1 MKAFFLH
8 LAYSLFYNVNKLL
21 NISFQLVTSKHFIQL
36 LTYIYFVNKNSIPIF
51 KIASSRRTFLNA
63 LNLVYMLYRGDIL
76 ISRKKVERK
85 CTNITYKR

>member
-36 LTYIYFVNKNSIPIF
+36 LTYIYFVNKNSISVLE
-51 KIASSRRTFLNA
+51 IASSRIKFDLCQQKP
-63 LNLVYMLYRGDIL
+63 L
-76 ISRKKVERK
+76 IDKYFFVSDLRCIFHCFAK
-85 CTNITYKR
+85 

>member
-36 LTYIYFVNKNSIPIF
+36 LTYIYFVNKNSIPVLEIT
-51 KIASSRRTFLNA
+51 SSRRTFLNA
-63 LNLVYMLYRGDIL
+63 FNLVYMLYKGYIL
-76 ISRKKVERK
+76 ISHKRGRKKV
-85 CTNITYKR
+85 CQYNI

>member
-36 LTYIYFVNKNSIPIF
+36 LTYIYFENKSNLS
-51 KIASSRRTFLNA
+51 KI
-63 LNLVYMLYRGDIL
+63 VYIMI
-76 ISRKKVERK
+76 
-85 CTNITYKR
+85 

>member
-36 LTYIYFVNKNSIPIF
+36 LTYINFVNKNSISVLE
-51 KIASSRRTFLNA
+51 IASS
-63 LNLVYMLYRGDIL
+63 
-76 ISRKKVERK
+76 S
-85 CTNITYKR
+85 

>member
-36 LTYIYFVNKNSIPIF
+36 LTYINFVNKNSISVLE
-51 KIASSRRTFLNA
+51 IASSRRTFL
-63 LNLVYMLYRGDIL
+63 
-76 ISRKKVERK
+76 
-85 CTNITYKR
+85 KRFLSCRYTLQRQYFDK

>member
-36 LTYIYFVNKNSIPIF
+36 LTYIYFVNKNSISVLE
-51 KIASSRRTFLNA
+51 IASSRRTFLKT
-63 LNLVYMLYRGDIL
+63 LFIL
-76 ISRKKVERK
+76 PIYSTERQYFDK
-85 CTNITYKR
+85 

>member
-36 LTYIYFVNKNSIPIF
+36 LTYINFVNKNSISVLE
-51 KIASSRRTFLNA
+51 IASSRRTFLKRF
-63 LNLVYMLYRGDIL
+63 LSYRYTLQRQYFD
-76 ISRKKVERK
+76 K
-85 CTNITYKR
+85 